1 MTAPLIVGQNISRL
15 TFQNACTESRK
26 WFRGKVQL
34 FRPLPSDETI
44 SETQRILR
52 KKCIPVLW
60 RKLLNIKVFFVSFD

>member
-1 MTAPLIVGQNISRL
+1 MVSREGAIVS
-15 TFQNACTESRK
+15 S
-26 WFRGKVQL
+26 
-34 FRPLPSDETI
+34 LPSDETI